1 MEDPMSDETRQQT
14 IHEETSCTRE
24 PSQESPSTM
33 TMAPAPLS
41 RASLP
46 PTRKSIT
53 HKFWINGTE
62 GYLTIGLF
70 DDGSPGE
77 IFMKVSK
84 EGTVVSG
91 LIQGFCRAFSL
102 SLQHGLE
109 LSDAVARF
117 EGMVFEPMGQTR
129 NPDIPEVSS
138 ILDYVARYLR
148 HEFCPRD

>member
-1 MEDPMSDETRQQT
+1 
-14 IHEETSCTRE
+14 
-24 PSQESPSTM
+24 M
-33 TMAPAPLS
+33 TMATAPIS

>member
-1 MEDPMSDETRQQT
+1 
-14 IHEETSCTRE
+14 
-24 PSQESPSTM
+24 M
-33 TMAPAPLS
+33 TMATAPDS

-70 DDGSPGE
+70 ADGSPGE

-102 SLQHGLE
+102 SLQHGLD
-109 LSDAVARF
+109 LGDAVSRF
-117 EGMVFEPMGQTR
+117 EGMVFEPMGVTR
-129 NPDIPEVSS
+129 NPEIPEVSS
-138 ILDYVARYLR
+138 ILDYVAKYLR
-148 HEFCPRD
+148 LQFVDQDH

>member
-1 MEDPMSDETRQQT
+1 MSDESSGPTLA
-14 IHEETSCTRE
+14 EETGRE
-24 PSQESPSTM
+24 RSPSQESPSPM
-33 TMAPAPLS
+33 TTATAPS
-41 RASLP
+41 TRASLP
-46 PTRKSIT
+46 PTRRSIT

-70 DDGSPGE
+70 EDGSPGE

-91 LIQGFCRAFSL
+91 LIQGYCRAFSL
-102 SLQHGLE
+102 CLQHGLDLNE
-109 LSDAVARF
+109 AVSRF

-148 HEFCPRD
+148 HEFGSND